1 MLRRFYNH
9 GQGRLVMW
17 ERYKPLLAAWAS
29 GWMLSFAFL
38 RLLAWNEDAWRGAVS
53 LAVAAYFLLLAIDS
67 QSTDGGDS

>member
-1 MLRRFYNH
+1 
-9 GQGRLVMW
+9 MW